1 MMLLLNCLYMPIIW
15 ESSDSTFRNERLDPV
30 KILFVNKFLY
40 PRGGAET
47 YFLRI
52 GEELTRRGHEVE
64 YFGMYD
70 EKNTVGNALHLAT
83 TNMDFH
89 NAGPEKLL
97 YPFRILYSF
106 EAKRKLKQVIG
117 QFQPD
122 LIHFNNIN
130 FQLTPSVICAGAECG
145 VPMVQTV
152 HDVQMLCPNHMM
164 MEFNSKKLCEAC
176 MGKKSKWP
184 CVKKRCIHGSL
195 PKSLIGAVEG
205 TLYECNHV
213 YDKIDRFICPSA
225 FLEKKLL
232 TVPRFRGKTVM
243 LHNFLSRV
251 AAAAPAEKG
260 DYVLYFGRLSEEK
273 GIDRILEA
281 CKLLP
286 DIPFVIAGSGPME
299 DLCKNCTL
307 PNVKYVGFQTGK
319 ALEDLVAGAL
329 FTLHLSIWYENCPL
343 ALLESQSLGTPVLCN
358 RIGGIPGTGGRGPHR
373 HPERHLHPGR
383 LRGKDPGAL
392 CRQVPAGRDVGPLHP
407 EERPHDDAG
416 ALLRPAAGPVW
427 RCGEER
433 LMNRN
438 FLCIIN

>member
-1 MMLLLNCLYMPIIW
+1 MW

-47 YFLRI
+47 YFLKI

-89 NAGPEKLL
+89 NAGAEKLL

-260 DYVLYFGRLSEEK
+260 DMSSTSAASRRKRASTASSKPASCCRTFPSSSRAAAPW
-273 GIDRILEA
+273 RICA
-281 CKLLP
+281 KTAPC
-286 DIPFVIAGSGPME
+286 PM
-299 DLCKNCTL
+299 
-307 PNVKYVGFQTGK
+307 
-319 ALEDLVAGAL
+319 
-329 FTLHLSIWYENCPL
+329 
-343 ALLESQSLGTPVLCN
+343 
-358 RIGGIPGTGGRGPHR
+358 
-373 HPERHLHPGR
+373 
-383 LRGKDPGAL
+383 
-392 CRQVPAGRDVGPLHP
+392 
-407 EERPHDDAG
+407 
-416 ALLRPAAGPVW
+416 
-427 RCGEER
+427 
-433 LMNRN
+433 
-438 FLCIIN
+438 

>member
-1 MMLLLNCLYMPIIW
+1 M
-15 ESSDSTFRNERLDPV
+15 

-47 YFLRI
+47 YFLKI

-70 EKNTVGNALHLAT
+70 EKNTVGNSLHLAT

-89 NAGPEKLL
+89 AAGPEKLL
-97 YPFRILYSF
+97 YPFRIVYSR
-106 EAKRKLKQVIG
+106 EAKRKLKEVLAAFG
-117 QFQPD
+117 PD
-122 LIHFNNIN
+122 IIHFNNIN

-164 MEFNSKKLCEAC
+164 MEYHSKKLCEDC

-205 TLYECNHV
+205 TLYECSPV

-225 FLEKKLL
+225 FLEEKLL
-232 TVPRFRGKTVM
+232 NVPRFRGKTVM
-243 LHNFLSRV
+243 LHNFLSKV
-251 AAAAPAEKG
+251 SDAGGAPKG
-260 DYVLYFGRLSEEK
+260 DYVLYFGRLAEEK

-286 DIPFVIAGSGPME
+286 DIPFVIAGGGPLE
-299 DLCKNCTL
+299 DLCKNRTL
-307 PNVKYVGFQTGK
+307 PNVKYVGFKTGK
-319 ALEDLVAGAL
+319 ELEELVAGAL

-358 RIGGIPGTGGRGPHR
+358 RIGGIPELVEEGKTGILNDTFT
-373 HPERHLHPGR
+373 PEAYAE
-383 LRGKDPGAL
+383 KIAAL
-392 CRQVPAGRDVGPLHP
+392 YADK
-407 EERPHDDAG
+407 
-416 ALLRPAAGPVW
+416 ALLAEMAQNCLRKRESMMTLERYCDELLALYTEVTEAAP
-427 RCGEER
+427 
-433 LMNRN
+433 
-438 FLCIIN
+438 

>member
-1 MMLLLNCLYMPIIW
+1 M
-15 ESSDSTFRNERLDPV
+15 

-47 YFLRI
+47 YFLKI

-70 EKNTVGNALHLAT
+70 EKNTVGNSLHLAT

-89 NAGPEKLL
+89 AAGPEKLL
-97 YPFRILYSF
+97 YPFRIVYSR
-106 EAKRKLKQVIG
+106 EAKRKLKEVIAAFG
-117 QFQPD
+117 PD
-122 LIHFNNIN
+122 IVHFNNIN

-164 MEFNSKKLCEAC
+164 MEYRSKKLCEDC

-205 TLYECNHV
+205 TLYECSPV
-213 YDKIDRFICPSA
+213 YDKIERFICPSA
-225 FLEKKLL
+225 FLEEKLL
-232 TVPRFRGKTVM
+232 NVPRFRGKTVM
-243 LHNFLSRV
+243 LHNFLSKV
-251 AAAAPAEKG
+251 SDAGGTPKG
-260 DYVLYFGRLSEEK
+260 NYVLYFGRLAEEK

-286 DIPFVIAGSGPME
+286 DVPFVIAGGGPLE

-307 PNVKYVGFQTGK
+307 PNVKYVGFKTGK
-319 ALEDLVAGAL
+319 ELEELVAGAL

-358 RIGGIPGTGGRGPHR
+358 RIGGIPELVEEGKTGILNDTFT
-373 HPERHLHPGR
+373 PEAYAE
-383 LRGKDPGAL
+383 KIAAL
-392 CRQVPAGRDVGPLHP
+392 YADK
-407 EERPHDDAG
+407 
-416 ALLRPAAGPVW
+416 ALLAEMAQNCLRKRESMMTLERYCDELLALYTEVTEAAP
-427 RCGEER
+427 
-433 LMNRN
+433 
-438 FLCIIN
+438 

>member
-1 MMLLLNCLYMPIIW
+1 M
-15 ESSDSTFRNERLDPV
+15 

-47 YFLRI
+47 YFLKI
-52 GEELTRRGHEVE
+52 GEELARRGHEVE

-70 EKNTVGNALHLAT
+70 EKNTVGNSLHLAT

-89 NAGPEKLL
+89 AAGPEKLL
-97 YPFRILYSF
+97 YPFRIVYSR
-106 EAKRKLKQVIG
+106 EAKRKLKEVIAAFG
-117 QFQPD
+117 PD
-122 LIHFNNIN
+122 IVHFNNIN

-164 MEFNSKKLCEAC
+164 MEYHSKKLCEDC

-205 TLYECNHV
+205 TLYECSPV
-213 YDKIDRFICPSA
+213 YDKVHRFICPSA
-225 FLEKKLL
+225 FLEEKLL
-232 TVPRFRGKTVM
+232 NVPRFRGKTVM
-243 LHNFLSRV
+243 LHNFLSKV
-251 AAAAPAEKG
+251 SDAGGGPKG
-260 DYVLYFGRLSEEK
+260 DYVLYFGRLAEEK

-281 CKLLP
+281 CRLLP
-286 DIPFVIAGSGPME
+286 DIPFVIAGGGPLE

-307 PNVKYVGFQTGK
+307 PNVKYVGFKTGK
-319 ALEDLVAGAL
+319 ELEELVAGAL

-358 RIGGIPGTGGRGPHR
+358 RIGGIPELVEEGKTGILNDTFT
-373 HPERHLHPGR
+373 PEAYAETIA
-383 LRGKDPGAL
+383 AL
-392 CRQVPAGRDVGPLHP
+392 YADK
-407 EERPHDDAG
+407 
-416 ALLRPAAGPVW
+416 ALLSEMAQNCLRKRESMMTLERYCDKLLALYTEVTEAA
-427 RCGEER
+427 
-433 LMNRN
+433 L
-438 FLCIIN
+438 